1 MKRVIP
7 FLLLLCLVQ
16 SLLFALEVRSC
27 NSIGQDLGPYDPSS
41 TYTLRIEGSSRSLYK
56 GDEFVWEKSAK
67 QVGKENIL
75 TTSYADA
82 KQSLV
87 QTYLDTV
94 LMSEVEGSNQTYF
107 TYAPDG
113 KLQTVSHLENG
124 ELSTLETFFY
134 DGVTHQII
142 GNRTISR
149 GVANYRYFGQGLEN
163 QWVAEVLGDSF
174 EKLTIYPNNLVV
186 REAWKGEGKLTPLEV
201 KSETDGTF
209 VLSSGDSIETYNDRG
224 LLVSEKKSSTLTEYQ
239 YDEQRVLTKDRR
251 TDAEGR
257 LYVTEYREGI
267 KVSQQVSRDTVLEK
281 VIVFNSDK
289 TRVETLYDKG
299 VAYCDVTYASDG
311 MRVLSLTYR

>member
-1 MKRVIP
+1 
-7 FLLLLCLVQ
+7 
-16 SLLFALEVRSC
+16 LFALEVRSC

-41 TYTLRIEGSSRSLYK
+41 TYTLRTEGSSRSLYK
-56 GDEFVWEKSAK
+56 GEEFVWEKTEVE
-67 QVGKENIL
+67 VGKERIL
-75 TTSYADA
+75 TISYAGQ

-94 LMSEVEGSNQTYF
+94 LVSEVEGSKQTYF

-113 KLQTVSHLENG
+113 KLQSISHLEDG
-124 ELSTLETFFY
+124 KLVTLESFFY
-134 DGVTHQII
+134 DGISHRMI
-142 GNRTISR
+142 GTRTISR
-149 GVANYRYFGQGLEN
+149 GISSYRYFGQGMEN
-163 QWVAEVLGDSF
+163 QWVAEVSGDSF
-174 EKLTIYPNNLVV
+174 EKLRIYPNNLVV

-201 KSETDGTF
+201 KSELDGTF
-209 VLSSGDSIETYNDRG
+209 VLSSRDSEETYDDKG
-224 LLVSEKKSSTLTEYQ
+224 LLVREKKSSTLTEYQ
-239 YDEQRVLTKDRR
+239 YDEQRILTKEQR

-267 KVSQQVSRDTVLEK
+267 KVSQQVSRNTILEK

-311 MRVLSLTYR
+311 MKVLSLNYR